1 MKLIPTIGIEMH
13 CGMKSHTKVFS
24 PALNTYTKHS
34 NNHVSEIDIALPG
47 ILPTLNKECIRK
59 SIMMATI
66 LHCKLPEYIYF
77 DRKNYYYPDL
87 PKGYQITQSHEPI
100 GTNGYIDVPYNGD
113 ILRVDIHD
121 IHLEEDT
128 AKIEHLDTES
138 LINYNRAGVPLLE
151 LVTDPVFHSKEEVI
165 AFLEYIRMIYQYT
178 DISDADIRKGQI
190 RCDVNISV
198 GEENGPFGTRVEIKG
213 VDSFSNIQKVIDIEV
228 QRQMEL
234 IESGKKDE
242 IIQETRRFDEAN
254 NKTTRMRGKV
264 DAIDYKYFVEP
275 NIPKIRLDKKWVNEI
290 TSNIVE
296 LPLSRMKRYKELGLK
311 DEVIRII
318 TKEKGISDN
327 FDEVLKDKS
336 LADFYEESLSL
347 GGDPKQVSNWLTG
360 NILGYLNKFDLTIN
374 DIYLTPKMLV
384 SIINMIEIGS
394 ISSKQSK
401 EVLVKVIEEEK
412 EPEVIVK
419 ESGLSQITDE
429 KELLSIVNEIIEENP
444 TQVVSYKSQP
454 RLLDYFI
461 GQMMKKTKGKANP
474 SLASKLLKQELDK
487 K

>member
-1 MKLIPTIGIEMH
+1 MNLIPTIGIEMH
-13 CGMKSHTKVFS
+13 CEMKSHTKVFS

-47 ILPTLNKECIRK
+47 ILPTLNKECVRK

-66 LHCKLPEYIYF
+66 LHCKIPEYIYF

-100 GTNGYIDVPYNGD
+100 GTNGYVDVPYNGD
-113 ILRVDIHD
+113 ILRVNIHD

-165 AFLEYIRMIYQYT
+165 AFLEYIRLIYQYT

-228 QRQMEL
+228 QRQIKL

-275 NIPKIRLDKKWVNEI
+275 NIPKIKLDKELVKEI
-290 TSNIVE
+290 SSNIVE
-296 LPLSRMKRYKELGLK
+296 LPLERMKRYKELGLK
-311 DEVIRII
+311 EEVIRTI
-318 TKEKGISDN
+318 TRERGISDYY
-327 FDEVLKDKS
+327 DEVLKCKVDPTI
-336 LADFYEESLSL
+336 LANY
-347 GGDPKQVSNWLTG
+347 VAT
-360 NILGYLNKFDLTIN
+360 NIMGYLSKESISIKDFKITPEEMGLLLNKQSS
-374 DIYLTPKMLV
+374 K
-384 SIINMIEIGS
+384 E
-394 ISSKQSK
+394 ISSKQAK
-401 EVLVKVIEEEK
+401 EIFENVLAGKTTIKDALENITTQLSDTNKLEEIVSNIIKSSPKQVEDYKNGRTNLFNYFVGQVMK
-412 EPEVIVK
+412 ETKGSANPEIVK
-419 ESGLSQITDE
+419 DIIT
-429 KELLSIVNEIIEENP
+429 
-444 TQVVSYKSQP
+444 
-454 RLLDYFI
+454 
-461 GQMMKKTKGKANP
+461 
-474 SLASKLLKQELDK
+474 KQLN
-487 K
+487 

>member
-1 MKLIPTIGIEMH
+1 MSLIPTIGIEMH
-13 CGMKSHTKVFS
+13 CEMKSHTKVFS

-47 ILPTLNKECIRK
+47 ILPTLNKECVRK

-66 LHCKLPEYIYF
+66 LHCKIPEYIYF

-113 ILRVDIHD
+113 ILRVNIHD

-165 AFLEYIRMIYQYT
+165 AFLEYIRLVYQYT

-228 QRQMEL
+228 QRQIKL

-275 NIPKIRLDKKWVNEI
+275 NIPKIKLDKELVKEI
-290 TSNIVE
+290 STNIVE
-296 LPLSRMKRYKELGLK
+296 LPLERMKRYKELGLK
-311 DEVIRII
+311 EEVIRTI
-318 TKEKGISDN
+318 TRERGISDYY
-327 FDEVLKDKS
+327 DEVLKCKVDPTI
-336 LADFYEESLSL
+336 LANY
-347 GGDPKQVSNWLTG
+347 VAT
-360 NILGYLNKFDLTIN
+360 NIMGYLSKESISIKDFKITPEEMGLLLNKQSS
-374 DIYLTPKMLV
+374 K
-384 SIINMIEIGS
+384 E
-394 ISSKQSK
+394 ISSKQAK
-401 EVLVKVIEEEK
+401 EIF
-412 EPEVIVK
+412 
-419 ESGLSQITDE
+419 
-429 KELLSIVNEIIEENP
+429 EN
-444 TQVVSYKSQP
+444 V
-454 RLLDYFI
+454 
-461 GQMMKKTKGKANP
+461 
-474 SLASKLLKQELDK
+474 LASKTTIKDALENTTTQLSDTNKLEEIVSNIIKSSPKQVEDYKNGRTNLFNYFVGQVMKETKGSANPEIVKDIIAK
-487 K
+487 QLN